1 MNISTVK
8 KEQLVDLQTRLTN
21 EAQSRALKRDFS
33 LTKPIAREIPKKTIL
48 DANVV
53 VLTTLSIDRP
63 HLYLSRVYLRHCPR
77 LSFQALVEHA
87 GFFIA
92 SLRLTLIW
100 VGENSA
106 LVEDVVI

>member
-33 LTKPIAREIPKKTIL
+33 LTKSIAREIPKKTIL

-63 HLYLSRVYLRHCPR
+63 HLYLSRVYLRHCLR
-77 LSFQALVEHA
+77 LSFQALL
-87 GFFIA
+87 A
-92 SLRLTLIW
+92 S
-100 VGENSA
+100 S
-106 LVEDVVI
+106 